1 MFTIKNMRKETE
13 NGWTSLKCDF
23 EVTGMTSPFA
33 EKEIWI
39 AVENKNANMLTDEVY
54 DPFVLVPLILGMKY
68 GQDVRIEE
76 IYLHGSTTI
85 LRII

>member
-23 EVTGMTSPFA
+23 EVTGINSPFA

-39 AVENKNANMLTDEVY
+39 AVENKNANMIKVIY
-54 DPFVLVPLILGMKY
+54 DIIFAMFIYDVLYVDIFTLLLFV
-68 GQDVRIEE
+68 IE
-76 IYLHGSTTI
+76 SSK
-85 LRII
+85 